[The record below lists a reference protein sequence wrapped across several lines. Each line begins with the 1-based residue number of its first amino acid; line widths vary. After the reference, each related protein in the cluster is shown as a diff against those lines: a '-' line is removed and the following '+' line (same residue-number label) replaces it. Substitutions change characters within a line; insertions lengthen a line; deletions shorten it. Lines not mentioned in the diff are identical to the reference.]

1 MDFLYNL
8 GLFLGEAVIIVVAI
22 GAIVLILLAASM
34 KSRHKSAGLIVD
46 DLSSHF
52 SEIEEQVS
60 HDLRNKGEQ
69 KAHQKALKA
78 QRKKEKK
85 QSKEDETKLYVID
98 FKGSIDAKEVGSLR
112 EEVTA
117 VLAVAKPTDEVLV
130 RLESGGGM
138 VHSYGLAASQLAR
151 LRSANIPLTIAVD
164 KVAASGG
171 YMMASIGNKI
181 LAAPFAIVGS
191 IGVVAQL
198 PNFHRLLK
206 KNDIDYEQLTA
217 GKYKRTITMFG
228 ENTDEGRE
236 KFRDELEDAHGL
248 FKSFISEYRP
258 GLDIE
263 SVATGEHWYGRKAIE
278 LGLVDTITTSDD
290 YLMQRYRSVQVLRV
304 QYLVKKKLT
313 EKLGHSVSAGVEKAF
328 TKIMSQSKWDW
339 LQ

>member
-1 MDFLYNL
+1 MDFLYSL

-34 KSRHKSAGLIVD
+34 KSRHKSAGLSIE

-52 SEIEEQVS
+52 SEIEEQIS
-60 HDLRNKGEQ
+60 HDLRNKDEQ
-69 KAHQKALKA
+69 KAHQKELKA

-85 QSKEDETKLYVID
+85 QSKEDKDKLYVID
-98 FKGSIDAKEVGSLR
+98 FKGSIDAKEVSSLR

-117 VLAVAKPTDEVLV
+117 VLAVAKPTDEVLI

-138 VHSYGLAASQLAR
+138 VHAYGLAASQLAR
-151 LRSANIPLTIAVD
+151 IRSADIPLTIAVD

-171 YMMASIGNKI
+171 YMMACIGNKI

-191 IGVVAQL
+191 IGVVAQM

-206 KNDIDYEQLTA
+206 KNDIDYEQMTA

-236 KFRDELEDAHGL
+236 KFRDELEDAHQL
-248 FKSFISEYRP
+248 FKSFINDYRP
-258 GLDIE
+258 DLDVE
-263 SVATGEHWYGRKAIE
+263 SVATGEYWYGRKAIE
-278 LGLVDTITTSDD
+278 LGLVDTINTSDD

-304 QYLVKKKLT
+304 RYQVKKKLT
-313 EKLGHSVSAGVEKAF
+313 EKLGNSVSVGIEKAF
-328 TKIMSQSKWDW
+328 IRIMSQSKWDW
-339 LQ
+339 LR